1 MGTEAAWVPWA
12 LAAVGA
18 GAGYVNQR
26 NVERRQDDILSRQIA
41 QNMSRQQEAD
51 RAMAETMRERA
62 ASSAETDR
70 QASTATYLD
79 AVRAAQAQAT
89 RGLGQVGAVSRA
101 YTDSANDAAL
111 GVGDYGARTAELM
124 ARLDAP
130 ALQRERE
137 GLDADRLRIRLG
149 QIGRAADSDDYLAR
163 LRLQMV
169 RANPWL
175 AAAGGLA
182 TGAAGA
188 MAGRGGAAAGAG
200 SGGLS
205 TFGSEASNW
214 YSDPAL
220 WRAG

>member
-12 LAAVGA
+12 LAAFGA
-18 GAGYVNQR
+18 GAGVVNQR
-26 NVERRQDDILSRQIA
+26 NVEKRQDDILSRQIT
-41 QNMSRQQEAD
+41 QNMARQQESD
-51 RAMAETMRERA
+51 RAVADTLRERA
-62 ASSAETDR
+62 ASSSEQDR
-70 QASTATYLD
+70 QASNVTYLD

-89 RGLGQVGAVSRA
+89 RGLGQAGAVSSA
-101 YTDSANDAAL
+101 YQQAANDAAL
-111 GVGDYGARTAELM
+111 GVGDYAQRTAGLM

-137 GLDADRLRIRLG
+137 GLDADRLRSRLG
-149 QIGRAADSDDYLAR
+149 QIGRASDSDDYLAR

-175 AAAGGLA
+175 AAAGNLA

-188 MAGRGGAAAGAG
+188 MAGGGGAAASAG
-200 SGGLS
+200 GGLS
-205 TFGSEASNW
+205 QFGSEASDWFSN
-214 YSDPAL
+214 PAL